1 MALTDTVEYKLDRG
15 LSEARRAGHR
25 FARDARSAARDL
37 NGEVKDNMRS
47 LVDELDALLKEDVDA
62 DALRKRLRGRLE
74 AARDTLDDAS
84 WHASRRL
91 RRSAER
97 VTQAVHDNP
106 WQAAGIVAGL
116 AFAAGIL
123 LARR

>member
-84 WHASRRL
+84 WHAPERSSTTRPRGSPALRL
-91 RRSAER
+91 RRSAR
-97 VTQAVHDNP
+97 AR
-106 WQAAGIVAGL
+106 AATESA
-116 AFAAGIL
+116 
-123 LARR
+123 